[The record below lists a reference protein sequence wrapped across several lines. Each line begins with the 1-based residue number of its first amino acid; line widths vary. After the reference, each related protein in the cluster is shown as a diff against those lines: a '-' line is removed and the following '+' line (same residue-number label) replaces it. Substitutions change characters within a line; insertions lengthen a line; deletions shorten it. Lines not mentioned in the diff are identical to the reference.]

1 MSRYYKPNNSTIL
14 YLNTSFN
21 CIKSNSI
28 TITKTGNGTGYTSAP
43 TVVIRPAA
51 GDMGS
56 GAAATIAAPASG
68 VLSGILTMVSNGRG
82 YNTLPTIE
90 LVGGG
95 NPGVITGFSALV
107 GGSNYITPPNI
118 TLSGGGGTGFS
129 ATATIG
135 NVTISSSFTITTA
148 GSNYAVGESVVFTGG
163 GGSGA
168 VATISTIGANGSIT
182 AISLTNAGSGYTSA
196 PTISIN
202 TTAGVGAV
210 ITCSLVGAAVT
221 GITITNGGTNYST
234 AVSFVFTATNGGSGA
249 SATPTITLGTRAT
262 FTVAFTR
269 TFDYTWNIPDIN
281 INDLGKLSAI
291 NIIGTSVATTPYIFR
306 IMGLQYDSRS
316 SYFSDYGNPIL
327 SMTQM
332 SNTFTSIGSTGSN
345 NYYIILSPQTIRQ
358 IQISVDDSITKK
370 DVGVLVANSNF
381 ILALEI
387 EEYDPVITRV
397 DDPYSEGASKLKLN
411 Y

>member
-14 YLNTSFN
+14 YLNATYN
-21 CIKSNSI
+21 CIRSNSI

-43 TVVIRPAA
+43 TVVIRPAE

-56 GAAATIAAPASG
+56 GAAATIAAPVSG
-68 VLSGILTMVSNGRG
+68 VLSGALTMVNNGRG

-129 ATATIG
+129 AKATIG
-135 NVTISSSFTITTA
+135 DVTISSSFTITTA

-202 TTAGVGAV
+202 TTAGAGAV

-269 TFDYTWNIPDIN
+269 TFNYSWDIPDIN
-281 INDLGKLSAI
+281 INDLGKLSVI
-291 NIIGTSVATTPYIFR
+291 TIMGTSVATTPYIFR
-306 IMGLQYDSRS
+306 IMGLQYDGRS
-316 SYFSDYGNPIL
+316 SYFSDYGNPII

-332 SNTFTSIGSTGSN
+332 SNTFTSLGSTGSN

-358 IQISVDDSITKK
+358 IQISVDDSITAK

-387 EEYDPVITRV
+387 EEYDPVITRI